1 MNTVPPDLDPP
12 SCRSR
17 QDAIRSLLE
26 EQQVDAALFLNRN
39 YVHALTG
46 YWHEQA
52 LTPVAVIVS
61 QNGETILAAPGEH
74 LDAPAADS
82 HLSYQPQELCTLV
95 ENIPARLS
103 AALSQT
109 LEPYKRV
116 GTTSSIPTTLAQSAE
131 WVDITTEYQNLR
143 RRKYPDEVE
152 VLRYAIHATEVAYTE
167 ARNILTPG
175 LSELSLYASMQSA
188 AINAV
193 GEPLS
198 AWGNDFR
205 SGEPGGFPRQRPAEA
220 GELVVLDIGVGV
232 RGYRSDLCRSFAVD
246 RNPTDVQLKAHAR
259 VLKALNHAEK
269 NIRPGTSCKTLF
281 EEIHAQLDG
290 WNGYTFYHHLGHA
303 IGLDAHE
310 TPRLNPYWDD
320 TFQAGDVVAVEPGL
334 YGDDLRSGLRL
345 EQNFLVTE
353 TGVERLSHFP
363 LDL

>member
-1 MNTVPPDLDPP
+1 MNTLPPALDPQ

-17 QDAIRSLLE
+17 QDAVRGLLE
-26 EQQVDAALFLNRN
+26 EQKLDAALFINRN

-46 YWHEQA
+46 YWHEQP
-52 LTPVAVIVS
+52 LTPVAALVS
-61 QNGETILAAPGEH
+61 QNGNAILIAPGEN
-74 LDAPAADS
+74 LNAPAADT
-82 HLSYQPQELCTLV
+82 HISYEPQELCTLV

-103 AALSQT
+103 TALSQI
-109 LEPYKRV
+109 LEPYKRI
-116 GTTSSIPTTLAQSAE
+116 GTTNSIPTALSQSAE
-131 WVDITTEYQNLR
+131 WVDITTDYQNLR
-143 RRKYPDEVE
+143 RHKHPDEVE
-152 VLRYAIHATEVAYTE
+152 VLRYAIHATEIAYTE

-175 LSELSLYASMQSA
+175 LSELSLYSSMQAA

-205 SGEPGGFPRQRPAEA
+205 SGEPGGFPRQRPAA
-220 GELVVLDIGVGV
+220 NGEIAVLDIGVGV
-232 RGYRSDLCRSFAVD
+232 RGYRSDLCRSFSVD
-246 RNPTDVQLKAHAR
+246 RNPTDLQLKAHAR
-259 VLKALNHAEK
+259 VLEALDHAESY
-269 NIRPGTSCKTLF
+269 IRPGASCKTLF
-281 EEIHAQLDG
+281 EEVHAQLDG

-334 YGDDLRSGLRL
+334 YGDDLRGGLRL

>member
-1 MNTVPPDLDPP
+1 MSSSPPLLDPQ

-17 QDAIRSLLE
+17 QDAIGSLLE
-26 EQQVDAALFLNRN
+26 EQQLNAALFLNRN

-46 YWHEQA
+46 YWHKQP
-52 LTPVAVIVS
+52 LTPIAVLIS
-61 QNGETILAAPGEH
+61 LNGKTILAAPGEN
-74 LDAPAADS
+74 LNVPAADE

-103 AALSQT
+103 GAISQA
-109 LEPYKRV
+109 LEPYKRI
-116 GTTSSIPTTLAQSAE
+116 GTTGGVPTALAQSAE

-152 VLRYAIHATEVAYTE
+152 VLRYAIQATEVAYTE

-175 LSELSLYASMQSA
+175 LSELSLYASMRSA

-205 SGEPGGFPRQRPAEA
+205 SGEPGGFPRQRPAAA
-220 GELVVLDIGVGV
+220 GEIAVLDIGVGV

-246 RNPTDVQLKAHAR
+246 RKPTDLQLKAHAR
-259 VLKALNHAEK
+259 VLKALDHAEM
-269 NIRPGTSCKTLF
+269 NIRPGASCKKLF
-281 EEIHAQLDG
+281 EEIHTQLDG
-290 WNGYTFYHHLGHA
+290 WNGYSFYHHLGHA

-320 TFQAGDVVAVEPGL
+320 TFQVGDVVAVEPGL
-334 YGDDLRSGLRL
+334 YGDDLRAGLRL

-353 TGVERLSHFP
+353 TGVERLSNFP

>member
-1 MNTVPPDLDPP
+1 MNTLPPALDPQ

-26 EQQVDAALFLNRN
+26 EQKLDAALFINRN

-46 YWHEQA
+46 YWHEQP

-61 QNGETILAAPGEH
+61 QNGETLLAAPGDN
-74 LDAPAADS
+74 LDAPAADA
-82 HLSYQPQELCTLV
+82 HLSYHPQELCTLV
-95 ENIPARLS
+95 ENIPERLS

-109 LEPYKRV
+109 LAPCNRIGITGGV
-116 GTTSSIPTTLAQSAE
+116 PTALAESAE

-143 RRKYPDEVE
+143 RRKYPDEIE
-152 VLRYAIHATEVAYTE
+152 LLRYAIQATEVAYTE

-175 LSELSLYASMQSA
+175 LSELSLYTSMQSA

-205 SGEPGGFPRQRPAEA
+205 SGEPGGFPRQRPAAA
-220 GELVVLDIGVGV
+220 GEIAVLDIGVGV

-246 RNPTDVQLKAHAR
+246 RNPTDLQMKAHAR
-259 VLKALNHAEK
+259 VLEALDHAER
-269 NIRPGTSCKTLF
+269 NIRPGASCKRLF

-334 YGDDLRSGLRL
+334 YGESLRAGLRL

-353 TGVERLSHFP
+353 TGVERLSNFP
-363 LDL
+363 LEL

>member
-1 MNTVPPDLDPP
+1 MNTLPPALDPK
-12 SCRSR
+12 SCHSR
-17 QDAIRSLLE
+17 QEAVRGLLK
-26 EQQVDAALFLNRN
+26 EQQLDAALFLNRN
-39 YVHALTG
+39 YVHALTA
-46 YWHEQA
+46 YWHEQS
-52 LTPVAVIVS
+52 LTPVALIVPL
-61 QNGETILAAPGEH
+61 NGKTILVAPGEN
-74 LDAPAADS
+74 LDVPAADE
-82 HLSYQPQELCTLV
+82 HLSYHPQELCTLV

-103 AALSQT
+103 AAISQT
-109 LEPYKRV
+109 LAPFKRI
-116 GTTSSIPTTLAQSAE
+116 GTTGGVPTALVELHE
-131 WVDITTEYQNLR
+131 WIDIATEYQNLR
-143 RRKYPDEVE
+143 RCKYPDEVE
-152 VLRYAIHATEVAYTE
+152 VLRYAIQATEVAYAE

-205 SGEPGGFPRQRPAEA
+205 SGEPGGFPRQSPAAA
-220 GELVVLDIGVGV
+220 GEIAVLDIGVGV

-259 VLKALNHAEK
+259 VLEALDHSEK
-269 NIRPGTSCKTLF
+269 NIKPGTRCKRLF
-281 EEIHAQLDG
+281 EDIHTQLDG
-290 WNGYTFYHHLGHA
+290 WNGYSFYHHLGHA

-334 YGDDLRSGLRL
+334 YGEDLRAGLRL

-353 TGVERLSHFP
+353 TGVERLSNFS
-363 LDL
+363 LEL